1 MNDSFD
7 EWMIQKEKTKREK
20 DKKKEGKTGNEY
32 RDGNT
37 QNKLYNGS
45 VWLCMA
51 LYGYYWY

>member
-1 MNDSFD
+1 MDDS
-7 EWMIQKEKTKREK
+7 KEK
-20 DKKKEGKTGNEY
+20 DKKEKRIKERRKDRNNTG
-32 RDGNT
+32 DGNT